1 MNELILEPITAIN
14 KADCLALNVSA
25 DQQAFVASN
34 ERSLAQASDNIAMS
48 PLGIILNG
56 TMVGFTMWEPRTR
69 EIASIHRLMIDS
81 RYQRHGYGKQSMVAL
96 LADITTQGHTTTY
109 LSFKPENNAARLLF
123 ESLGFVFQEAE
134 GDGELLYR
142 LGPET

>member
-81 RYQRHGYGKQSMVAL
+81 RYQRHGYGKRSMVAL